1 MSQSFAEQLVQHLEA
16 LGVRRVYGL
25 VGDSLNPITDAISHS
40 SIEWVHVH
48 HEEAAAF
55 AAGAESL
62 LTGELAVCAGS
73 CGPGNTHLL
82 QGLYDSHR
90 NRAKVLALASHIPT
104 PNIGSEYHQ
113 ETHPTKVFED
123 ASAYCEMVHNPA
135 QGAQALH
142 HAIQSTL
149 LGNGVSVLVLPGD
162 VSKLDAVKHSSL
174 DGHYSDIAPTVVPP
188 KPQVDA
194 LVKAINEADSVA
206 FFAGYGAVPA
216 REELL
221 ELAQKIKAPIG
232 HALRGKMGL
241 QPDNPFDV
249 GMTGLLGYGA
259 CHEAIHEADLAIL
272 VGTDFP
278 YRDFLP
284 EQVAQIDVDGTRLGR
299 RTSTKYPVH
308 GDAKVTLRQLIDAVD
323 TKEDDSF
330 LRKMLKV
337 HEKKKEHVVDAYARS
352 DHNQVPL
359 HPEFVAATL
368 DKEADPNA
376 IVTVDTGM
384 CTVWGARYM
393 NNPGDRQLLASF
405 RHGTM
410 ANALPQA
417 IGAQLAHPERQVV
430 AMCGDGGLAM
440 LLGELITVRLHELP
454 LKMVVFNNSALG
466 MVKLE
471 MMVEGLPTFGTDNG
485 SVNYAAIAEGVGIK
499 SIRVTEPEQLR
510 PALQEAM
517 QHDGPVLVDAVT
529 NPDSLSVPPDITA
542 EMIAGFAKSSART
555 AIQGGFRE
563 LIDLAKSNIG
573 NMPR

>member
-1 MSQSFAEQLVQHLEA
+1 MSKSFAQQLVEHLEQQ
-16 LGVRRVYGL
+16 GVRRIYGL
-25 VGDSLNPITDAISHS
+25 VGDSLNPITDAISKS

-123 ASAYCEMVHNPA
+123 ASAYCEMVHSPE

-149 LGNGVSVLVLPGD
+149 LGKGVSVLVLPGD
-162 VSKLDAVKHSSL
+162 VSKLDAVDHSSL
-174 DGHYSDIAPTVVPP
+174 DGRYSKEHPTLMPP
-188 KPQVDA
+188 KLQVEA
-194 LVKAINEADSVA
+194 LAEAINEAKTVA
-206 FFAGYGAVPA
+206 IFAGVGAVEA

-221 ELAQKIKAPIG
+221 ELAEKLKAPIG

-241 QPDNPFDV
+241 QPNNPFDV

-259 CHEAIHEADLAIL
+259 CHDAIHEAELAIL
-272 VGTDFP
+272 IGTDFP
-278 YRDFLP
+278 YREFLP
-284 EQVAQIDVDGTRLGR
+284 KNVAQIDVDGTRLGR
-299 RTSTKYPVH
+299 RTSTSYPVH
-308 GDAKVTLRQLIDAVD
+308 GDAKVTLQQLLPRVEAKDDA
-323 TKEDDSF
+323 F

-337 HEKKKEHVVDAYARS
+337 HEKKKEHVVNAYARS
-352 DHNQVPL
+352 DHGQVPL
-359 HPEFVAATL
+359 HPEFVAAQL
-368 DKEADPNA
+368 DEVAAADA
-376 IVTVDTGM
+376 VFTVDTGM
-384 CTVWGARYM
+384 CTVWGARYI
-393 NNPGDRQLLASF
+393 NNPGGRELLASF

-417 IGAQLAHPERQVV
+417 IGAQLSHPDRQVV

-440 LLGELITVRLHELP
+440 LLGELLTVRLHELP
-454 LKMVVFNNSALG
+454 LKMVVFNNQTLG

-471 MMVEGLPTFGTDNG
+471 MMVEGMPSFGTDNG
-485 SVNYAAIAEGVGIK
+485 MVDYAAIAKGVGIHA
-499 SIRVTEPEQLR
+499 IRVTQPEEVR
-510 PALQEAM
+510 TALASAM
-517 QHDGPVLVDAVT
+517 AHPGPVLVDVVT
-529 NPDSLSVPPDITA
+529 NPDSLSVPPDIT
-542 EMIAGFAKSSART
+542 MDVLTGFAKASART
-555 AIQGGFRE
+555 ALQGGFGE
-563 LIDLAKSNIG
+563 LLDLAKSNIR